1 MTTTLTVQEGA
12 SDLAFLSKNHY
23 NLQVAKAVSA
33 PGGKPMFNVVY
44 KSTSLAPNMEV
55 SWTPEYGLNWTTQ
68 MADPG
73 AKVIYTGN
81 WQACKLGESYNLTNV
96 GEWVINNKDP
106 NKDANSVN
114 VGSNGYPQAVNIV
127 VGIWNQDTQSW
138 QASYPTL
145 MPQNHLPLSPGSSW
159 DSAITITSSPSS
171 VSSCDDID
179 DDEWNMFGDT
189 DDGPLKSSFEN
200 SDKDLGIATT
210 STVQPMAGQE
220 VLERAPVPT
229 PWTATAFMLSFLSM
243 TSLSIARR
251 HRVNAMAHQ
260 LRNPAI
266 KLSHAPL

>member
-12 SDLAFLSKNHY
+12 NDLAFLSKNHY

-33 PGGKPMFNVVY
+33 PGGKPVFNVVY

-81 WQACKLGESYNLTNV
+81 WQACKLGESYNLTSV
-96 GEWVINNKDP
+96 GEWVINNNDP

-138 QASYPTL
+138 QAVCPPWFL
-145 MPQNHLPLSPGSSW
+145 HL
-159 DSAITITSSPSS
+159 TS
-171 VSSCDDID
+171 
-179 DDEWNMFGDT
+179 
-189 DDGPLKSSFEN
+189 
-200 SDKDLGIATT
+200 
-210 STVQPMAGQE
+210 
-220 VLERAPVPT
+220 
-229 PWTATAFMLSFLSM
+229 
-243 TSLSIARR
+243 
-251 HRVNAMAHQ
+251 
-260 LRNPAI
+260 
-266 KLSHAPL
+266 